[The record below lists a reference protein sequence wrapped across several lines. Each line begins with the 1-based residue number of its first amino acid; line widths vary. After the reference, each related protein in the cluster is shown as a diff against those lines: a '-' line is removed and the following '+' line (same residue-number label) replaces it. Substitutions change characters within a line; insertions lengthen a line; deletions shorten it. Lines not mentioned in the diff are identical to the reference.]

1 MKFATMELSRGSYVY
16 VYSSTGTARE
26 HVMLNKISSLLAAST
41 LALVATTAAAQA
53 DACSGHSHLAGTVLG
68 AVGGGAIGSAVSHG
82 SLGGVAVGAAAG
94 GLAGNAISR
103 SIDCRHRHYRHAYYN
118 PRTHRY
124 EYRYFR

>member
-1 MKFATMELSRGSYVY
+1 
-16 VYSSTGTARE
+16 
-26 HVMLNKISSLLAAST
+26 MLNKISSVLAAATIVLAAS
-41 LALVATTAAAQA
+41 TAAAQA
-53 DACSGHSHLAGTVLG
+53 DACSGHSHLTGTVLG

-103 SIDCRHRHYRHAYYN
+103 DIDCRHRRYRHTYYN

-124 EYRYFR
+124 EYRYYR